1 MSTSIHADGQW
12 TERCTGQPDP
22 SALEPQ
28 AFRRFFE
35 RSVDPIWILD
45 PHTSRVLECNQAAVE
60 LLGADTKAALLG
72 LRPADVSPPVQP
84 DGSRSTDRAAIL
96 TALARAQ
103 GGARFEW
110 ELQRLD
116 GRTVPVEV
124 VSTRIPVG
132 DGDVF
137 FVVSRDIR
145 QRRETETA
153 LAEQEQ
159 LLASV
164 ADHVREAIYRS
175 GPDHELMFVNRAYR
189 QLFGYP
195 SLEALRQIPR
205 EQLYADPTRRAAL
218 LRRLT
223 EEGGF
228 ENEEVEFRRRDG
240 STFWGLANAV
250 VIRDPRSGRPLYHVG
265 SITDI
270 TERKQ
275 AADAVRALNATL
287 EERVAERTAALQA
300 SEARFRTLVEHAPE
314 AIVVFDGE
322 TGRFLD
328 ANEKALRLYGI
339 TRERLLACGP
349 ADVSPGR
356 QPDGRTST
364 AAARDWIDRALA
376 GEAPVFEWVH
386 RRPNGALVPCE
397 VRLVRLP
404 DAGRSLVRGS
414 ITDNTERR
422 RRERIQQATFEISE
436 AVHTTEDLGSLFRR
450 VHESVMKLM
459 PAHNFY
465 LALLDAASGM
475 FDFPYFV
482 DQRDTKPAP
491 MRLTSGLTG
500 YVLRTGK
507 PLLVNRASPIEKPE
521 AGLAHL
527 LAEGQDA
534 VYAEKGS
541 PAAVWLGVPL
551 RVRGQLIGVMAVQ
564 DYENDQAYGPEE
576 MQILGFV
583 AEQTALAIERK
594 RAEQALRESEEKFRA
609 LFAATGQ
616 GVMLHDEERF
626 LEVNPAAVR
635 IMGHQS
641 ADTLVGHYPHEFAP
655 PCQPDGQ
662 PSDLVARRHIDACLA
677 TGTAR
682 FDWAIL
688 TPSGGTVQLEVLL
701 TRIPMGGRQIIQAVV
716 NDITQ
721 RKQAEAELLRALA
734 REKELG
740 ELKSNFVSLVSHEFR
755 TPLGIIMS
763 SAEILR
769 DYLDQLAPDERAQ
782 HLNSIQKSTRRMAEL
797 MEEVLLLGR
806 FEAGRMDLRP
816 EPLDLAALA
825 RRLLEEVAAATH
837 RVCPIRLD
845 VGPGFDHVT
854 ADERLLRHIFTNLLS
869 NAVKYSPPGHPV
881 DFTFHRDGPD
891 AVAVVRDH
899 GLGIPSEDREWLFRA
914 FHRGRNIGD
923 RPGTGLGLVIVKRCL
938 ELHGGGIDFQSTVG
952 EGTTFTVRLP
962 LFASAAAP
970 HAPVPVPTTVSAP
983 L

>member
-376 GEAPVFEWVH
+376 GEAPCLRVGASPPQRRARPLRGATGSPSR
-386 RRPNGALVPCE
+386 RRPQP
-397 VRLVRLP
+397 R
-404 DAGRSLVRGS
+404 AGQHHR
-414 ITDNTERR
+414 
-422 RRERIQQATFEISE
+422 Q
-436 AVHTTEDLGSLFRR
+436 H
-450 VHESVMKLM
+450 
-459 PAHNFY
+459 
-465 LALLDAASGM
+465 
-475 FDFPYFV
+475 
-482 DQRDTKPAP
+482 
-491 MRLTSGLTG
+491 
-500 YVLRTGK
+500 
-507 PLLVNRASPIEKPE
+507 
-521 AGLAHL
+521 
-527 LAEGQDA
+527 
-534 VYAEKGS
+534 
-541 PAAVWLGVPL
+541 
-551 RVRGQLIGVMAVQ
+551 
-564 DYENDQAYGPEE
+564 
-576 MQILGFV
+576 
-583 AEQTALAIERK
+583 
-594 RAEQALRESEEKFRA
+594 
-609 LFAATGQ
+609 
-616 GVMLHDEERF
+616 
-626 LEVNPAAVR
+626 
-635 IMGHQS
+635 
-641 ADTLVGHYPHEFAP
+641 
-655 PCQPDGQ
+655 
-662 PSDLVARRHIDACLA
+662 
-677 TGTAR
+677 GT
-682 FDWAIL
+682 
-688 TPSGGTVQLEVLL
+688 
-701 TRIPMGGRQIIQAVV
+701 
-716 NDITQ
+716 
-721 RKQAEAELLRALA
+721 
-734 REKELG
+734 
-740 ELKSNFVSLVSHEFR
+740 
-755 TPLGIIMS
+755 
-763 SAEILR
+763 
-769 DYLDQLAPDERAQ
+769 
-782 HLNSIQKSTRRMAEL
+782 
-797 MEEVLLLGR
+797 
-806 FEAGRMDLRP
+806 
-816 EPLDLAALA
+816 
-825 RRLLEEVAAATH
+825 
-837 RVCPIRLD
+837 
-845 VGPGFDHVT
+845 
-854 ADERLLRHIFTNLLS
+854 
-869 NAVKYSPPGHPV
+869 SPP
-881 DFTFHRDGPD
+881 
-891 AVAVVRDH
+891 
-899 GLGIPSEDREWLFRA
+899 
-914 FHRGRNIGD
+914 
-923 RPGTGLGLVIVKRCL
+923 
-938 ELHGGGIDFQSTVG
+938 
-952 EGTTFTVRLP
+952 
-962 LFASAAAP
+962 
-970 HAPVPVPTTVSAP
+970 
-983 L
+983 